1 MSTETTDK
9 EQKWFRQSQKKT
21 ASLFSLFV
29 STSHNAVYMGMTIS
43 ACDNSTACSH
53 SIDISG
59 TRRSDTGDAYDEH
72 IFGKL
77 LYQ

>member
-1 MSTETTDK
+1 
-9 EQKWFRQSQKKT
+9 
-21 ASLFSLFV
+21 
-29 STSHNAVYMGMTIS
+29 MTIS